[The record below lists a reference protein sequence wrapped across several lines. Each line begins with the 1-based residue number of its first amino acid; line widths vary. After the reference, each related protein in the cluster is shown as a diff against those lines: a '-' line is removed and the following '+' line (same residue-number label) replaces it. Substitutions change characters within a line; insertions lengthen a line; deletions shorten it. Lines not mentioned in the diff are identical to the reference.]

1 MLDERGGVGAD
12 ESLEHGIRAGQGG
25 GRLAGAGDAGAVGD
39 GSAPVA
45 NAQSALVQGGS
56 GQGAASAA
64 QAGGGRGGPQRRNLT
79 DGPIGKTLVLFALP
93 LLVTNVLQSLSA
105 SVNALWVS
113 HSLGEIA
120 LAATSNAN
128 LVLFFLLGAV
138 FGASMATNILV
149 AQAVGGGRIDDAK
162 RAIGTSIGFFSVISV
177 LVAAAG
183 FVFVRDILH
192 ALGTPPD
199 ALEYA
204 VAYLKTIF
212 VALPFMYIFTFFTM
226 TLRGAGDA
234 NTPFWFMLMSV
245 ALDALFN
252 PLLIMGLGPFPRLGI
267 AGAATA
273 TLVSQVVSLSA
284 MLIYLYASKHFLR
297 LRADELFYLK
307 PDLPVLRSLIAKGL
321 PMGLQMIVISA
332 SGLLMISLVN
342 QHGSRSAA
350 AYGVVTQLW
359 NYVQMPA
366 LAIAAGCSSMTGQA
380 VGAGMWG
387 RVSGVARSGILVNLL
402 LTGTMVAVTLAFQP
416 YILRLFLPNS
426 DGAIEIAQRINW
438 LATWSF
444 PLFGI
449 TFVLFGVVRATGAVV
464 PPLIILSIAML
475 LVRQPFA
482 WLLSPTLGADAI
494 WLSFPVGSCVSVLL
508 ATIYYRRGRWRE
520 ERMLESSP
528 GAGVPAPA

>member
-1 MLDERGGVGAD
+1 MLEERGEVGAD
-12 ESLEHGIRAGQGG
+12 ESLAHGIRTGQGG

-45 NAQSALVQGGS
+45 TAQSALVQGGS
-56 GQGAASAA
+56 GQGAAT
-64 QAGGGRGGPQRRNLT
+64 AGQRGPQRRNLT

-149 AQAVGGGRIDDAK
+149 AQAVGGGRISDAK
-162 RAIGTSIGFFSVISV
+162 RAIGTSVGFFSLLSV
-177 LVAAAG
+177 LVATAG
-183 FVFVRDILH
+183 FLFVRDILH

-199 ALEYA
+199 ALELA
-204 VAYLKTIF
+204 VAYLRTIF

-245 ALDALFN
+245 ALDAIFN

-273 TLVSQVVSLSA
+273 TLVSQVVSLGA
-284 MLIYLYASKHFLR
+284 MLVYLYASKHFLR

-307 PDLPVLRSLIAKGL
+307 PDLTVLRSLIAKGL
-321 PMGLQMIVISA
+321 PMGMQMIVISA

-380 VGAGMWG
+380 VGAGLWG
-387 RVSGVARSGILVNLL
+387 RVSGIARSGILVNLA

-464 PPLIILSIAML
+464 PPLIILSVAML

-482 WLLSPTLGADAI
+482 WLLSPQLGADAI

-508 ATIYYRRGRWRE
+508 AAIYYRRGRWRE
-520 ERMLESSP
+520 ERMLEEGLGSR
-528 GAGVPAPA
+528 V